1 MPNMAQEQ
9 RLGTKRGKSEMA
21 RAARRHS
28 AQDSSR
34 PKPEE
39 VVGRLTLFGYEMH
52 SAPCPEY
59 ERKLGTSD
67 AQGYG
72 GMIRQEISANRAEY
86 NRGCR

>member
-1 MPNMAQEQ
+1 VRWCEPRDGTLHRIRPVRSPRKWWGGSRYSATKCIQLLAQL
-9 RLGTKRGKSEMA
+9 R
-21 RAARRHS
+21 
-28 AQDSSR
+28 
-34 PKPEE
+34 
-39 VVGRLTLFGYEMH
+39 
-52 SAPCPEY
+52 EY